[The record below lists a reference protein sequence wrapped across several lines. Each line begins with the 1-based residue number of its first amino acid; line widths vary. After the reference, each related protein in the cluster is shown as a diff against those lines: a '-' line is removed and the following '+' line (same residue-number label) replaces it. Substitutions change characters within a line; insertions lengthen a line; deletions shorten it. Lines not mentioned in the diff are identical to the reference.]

1 MDADGAETADCVHCW
16 WGGVLFVGWP
26 LPAGVGGVRLAGC
39 AEWDV
44 VMRVGGFGKV
54 SGAWGGIRYVGT

>member
-1 MDADGAETADCVHCW
+1 MDADGAETAECVHC
-16 WGGVLFVGWP
+16 GGIEGGPF
-26 LPAGVGGVRLAGC
+26 PATFGLAGGWQLADY

-54 SGAWGGIRYVGT
+54 SVGCGIRCADT